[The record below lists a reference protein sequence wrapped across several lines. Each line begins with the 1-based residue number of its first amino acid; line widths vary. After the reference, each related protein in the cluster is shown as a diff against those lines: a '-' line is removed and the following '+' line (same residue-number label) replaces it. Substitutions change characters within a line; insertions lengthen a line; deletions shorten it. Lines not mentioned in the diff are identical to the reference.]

1 VNWQHFRTLVWLRRR
16 LFKNRMRRAGKVN
29 AVVTQILMVLAG
41 VASVALFFAALGLG
55 VWLLPK
61 ASADHVLYLWT
72 AISVAFLFF
81 WMLGVMT
88 ELQRS
93 EVLSIE
99 KLFHFPISP
108 SSAFVINYLSS
119 LVCLSLIL
127 FFPAMIG
134 LAVASV
140 VALGPWM
147 LISLPLV
154 LAFVLMVTSITYQF
168 RGWLATLMV
177 NKRRARTI
185 VAFMTGTFIL
195 AANLPN
201 LIRFSNMGNHRPAQE
216 KVEKAVQTDQAMN
229 EERREIDRLQADLN
243 AKKITPQESQRRL
256 AVITEMQQ
264 KNAESLN
271 ETRREKDRQESEA
284 AEKQAKY
291 WIVIADLALPPGWL
305 AYGTHRSAEGQILP
319 GIAGSVLLCVI
330 AGASLRRSYR
340 TTVRFYLGANRST
353 HSGSE
358 VVRAQPGAAPV
369 RATDPVASPGSSA
382 TASGTYP
389 PLPRLLARNLPG
401 VPEQAAATALATLRA
416 LVRAPEVKMML
427 LTPIL
432 LGGVFFTTRL
442 ANRGGAPIAMELR
455 TVIALG
461 AVVTVTVSL
470 SQLFQNLFG
479 FDRSAFRMF
488 VLSPASRREILLGK
502 NLALAPIVLGAALI
516 FLGILEFMFP
526 LRPTELLA
534 TLVELLSAFL
544 IVCLVGNQMSI
555 LLPSAVRQGSMRNSD
570 TKVLRVLARFVAMLG
585 LMVAFVPL
593 AIPPGLDYLAQ
604 TFFLQQY
611 AWGKWIPVYLI
622 LSLLLALVTLL
633 VYRTVLDYQGG
644 LLQRRELRVLEA
656 VTTKDD

>member
-16 LFKNRMRRAGKVN
+16 LFRNRMRRAGKVN
-29 AVVTQILMVLAG
+29 AVVTQILMALAI
-41 VASVALFFAALGLG
+41 VASVALFCATLWLG

-72 AISVAFLFF
+72 GVTVAFLFF

-108 SSAFVINYLSS
+108 SSAFIVNYLSS

-127 FFPAMIG
+127 FLPAMIG

-140 VALGPWM
+140 VAMGPWM
-147 LISLPLV
+147 LVSLPLV
-154 LAFVLMVTSITYQF
+154 IAFVLMVTSITYQF

-185 VAFMTGTFIL
+185 VAFVTGAFII

-201 LIRFSNMGNHRPAQE
+201 LIHFHNLGSHRPAQD
-216 KVEKAVQTDQAMN
+216 KVVQTDQAMDA
-229 EERREIDRLQADLN
+229 ERREIDRLQADLN
-243 AKKITPQESQRRL
+243 AKKITPQESQRSL
-256 AVITEMQQ
+256 AAITEIQQ
-264 KNAESLN
+264 KNTESLN

-291 WIVIADLALPPGWL
+291 WIVIADLALPPGWV
-305 AYGTHRSAEGQILP
+305 AYGTHRAAEGQILP

-340 TTVRFYLGANRST
+340 TTVRFYLGANRSDQT
-353 HSGSE
+353 VSE
-358 VVRAQPGAAPV
+358 VVPAQPGAAPV
-369 RATDPVASPGSSA
+369 RAAEPVASPGSSA

-442 ANRGGAPIAMELR
+442 VNRGGAPIAMEFR
-455 TVIALG
+455 TAIALG
-461 AVVTVTVSL
+461 VVVTVTVSL

-502 NLALAPIVLGAALI
+502 NLALAPIVLGAGLI
-516 FLGILEFMFP
+516 FLGILEFMLP

-534 TLVELLSAFL
+534 TFVELLCAFL

-604 TFFLQQY
+604 TFFLHQY

-633 VYRTVLDYQGG
+633 VYREVLDYQGG
-644 LLQRRELRVLEA
+644 LLQRRELRILEA

>member
-1 VNWQHFRTLVWLRRR
+1 
-16 LFKNRMRRAGKVN
+16 MRRAGKVN
-29 AVVTQILMVLAG
+29 AVVTQILMALAM
-41 VASVALFFAALGLG
+41 VASVALFCTTLWLG

-72 AISVAFLFF
+72 GVTVAFLFF

-108 SSAFVINYLSS
+108 SSAFIINYLSS

-134 LAVASV
+134 LAGASV

-147 LISLPLV
+147 LVSPPLV
-154 LAFVLMVTSITYQF
+154 IAFVLMVTAVTYQF

-177 NKRRARTI
+177 NKRRRRAI
-185 VAFMTGTFIL
+185 IAGIGTAVIII
-195 AANLPN
+195 ANLPN
-201 LIRFSNMGNHRPAQE
+201 LFNIASQGRRFGHADKVAQ
-216 KVEKAVQTDQAMN
+216 VDNGGDLDQAQQA
-229 EERREIDRLQADLN
+229 EQREIDRLKADLRS
-243 AKKITPQESQRRL
+243 KKITPEESQRRL
-256 AVITEMQQ
+256 AVITDMQK
-264 KNAESLN
+264 KNL
-271 ETRREKDRQESEA
+271 EA
-284 AEKQAKY
+284 AAANKRRIEDQKLQEVAKQATH
-291 WIVIADLALPPGWL
+291 WVAIADLALPPGWL
-305 AYGTHRSAEGQILP
+305 AYGTHRAAEGQIWP
-319 GIAGSVLLCVI
+319 GIAGTLLLCAI

-340 TTVRFYLGANRST
+340 STVRFYLGADRSKHTVTVPVVSQAAVPLRTTGKVGASEPTSLGT
-353 HSGSE
+353 H
-358 VVRAQPGAAPV
+358 
-369 RATDPVASPGSSA
+369 
-382 TASGTYP
+382 P
-389 PLPRLLARNLPG
+389 PLPRLLARTLPG
-401 VPEQAAATALATLRA
+401 VPEQAAATAFATMRA
-416 LVRAPEVKMML
+416 LLRAPEVKMML
-427 LTPIL
+427 LPPFL
-432 LGGVFFTTRL
+432 LGGMFFTTRL
-442 ANRGGAPIAMELR
+442 ANRGGAPIAMEFR

-461 AVVTVTVSL
+461 VVVTVTVSL

-479 FDRSAFRMF
+479 FDRSAFRVF

-502 NLALAPIVLGAALI
+502 NLALAPIVIGAGVI

-534 TLVELLSAFL
+534 TLIELLSAFL
-544 IVCLVGNQMSI
+544 IVSLVGNQMSI
-555 LLPSAVRQGSMRNSD
+555 LLPSAVRQGSMRSSD

-604 TFFLQQY
+604 TFFLHQY
-611 AWGKWIPVYLI
+611 AWGQWIPVYLI

-633 VYRTVLDYQGG
+633 VYRAVLDYQGG